1 MHDYCTAEKKAGRN
15 AAVFYLH
22 NKGGCCVR
30 QTEPSKE
37 GFKRAVASWR
47 EVCIAIQ
54 PFSSTNP
61 PSHMPPTNTL
71 SPHTFPVSSYPLHNI
86 GYEYFQYRISIHM
99 LTLTLTLPFT
109 HRTIYPIT
117 IHIGYEHFQYRIS
130 IHLFTSH
137 VRWVQRLWYGISR

>member
-1 MHDYCTAEKKAGRN
+1 MLPCFIYITKVVVVYVKRN
-15 AAVFYLH
+15 LRR
-22 NKGGCCVR
+22 KGSNELLLLGER
-30 QTEPSKE
+30 YEWLSNL
-37 GFKRAVASWR
+37 SL
-47 EVCIAIQ
+47 
-54 PFSSTNP
+54 STNP
-61 PSHMPPTNTL
+61 PSQMPKSNTL

>member
-1 MHDYCTAEKKAGRN
+1 MLCNIFQQITYRNINETITPGKKQEKQIILNLSEGEAATTLAMHDYCTAEKKAGRN

-54 PFSSTNP
+54 PFSLQPILRHICLHPT
-61 PSHMPPTNTL
+61 PSLHIPSL
-71 SPHTFPVSSYPLHNI
+71 YHHTHY
-86 GYEYFQYRISIHM
+86 
-99 LTLTLTLPFT
+99 TT
-109 HRTIYPIT
+109 
-117 IHIGYEHFQYRIS
+117 
-130 IHLFTSH
+130 
-137 VRWVQRLWYGISR
+137 